1 MCSHQYMFNGA
12 AAFNQDI
19 RPWSTVQVTNM
30 WRMIQGAA
38 AFNQDIRNWNTAQ
51 VTTMTKVTS

>member
-1 MCSHQYMFNGA
+1 MYNGA

-38 AFNQDIRNWNTAQ
+38 AGNQDIRNWNTAQ